1 MFNTILVVCTGNICR
16 SPVAEYLLRQE
27 LESSVC
33 WEGRV
38 VSAGIGALVNHP
50 ADETAQ
56 AMMQARG
63 LDLGAHRATQLTI
76 EHLRQADLVLVME
89 KHHRQAIF
97 ALDPTARGK
106 TFLLGHWID
115 GDIPDPYQRGEQA
128 HTDAVK
134 LIDAA
139 IKPWLGKLTS
149 AG

>member
-1 MFNTILVVCTGNICR
+1 
-16 SPVAEYLLRQE
+16 
-27 LESSVC
+27 
-33 WEGRV
+33 
-38 VSAGIGALVNHP
+38 
-50 ADETAQ
+50 
-56 AMMQARG
+56 MQARG